1 MTVGVN
7 QLERAVWGLKYLIS
21 EQRIKQVLEDAS
33 INCVT
38 PQQVQKLSGNNS
50 TEMKEQ
56 AMADFQT
63 M

>member
-1 MTVGVN
+1 MGAIN
-7 QLERAVWGLKYLIS
+7 WGKQLCGFKYLIS
-21 EQRIKQVLEDAS
+21 EQRIKQVLEDSS
-33 INCVT
+33 ISCVT

-63 M
+63 R